1 MSNYPATIEVDN
13 SSVIIGLP
21 LANPTGKTRVKVKS
35 NSLDFGKPL
44 ATRQNVISGNCYAEW
59 QIGYD
64 NPDPNAEGVIREVKF
79 YARGERKYGAELT
92 AIFYKGLKNNIFAKG
107 ILNDLISFANSVS
120 QEDLIEENVSIS
132 RVTLGS
138 KALKGLTFHIIEEK
152 YPLYLLVK
160 SDYEIEVVVQ
170 HKQRAVGYQAMIYV
184 CLPIKNAEEKV
195 IGRPAKPKEF
205 IHFKVNQT
213 ENNFVFD
220 AFKVFSLASKK
231 HNEDIKSIL
240 AAINGI
246 L

>member
-1 MSNYPATIEVDN
+1 MPNYPATIEVDD
-13 SSVIIGLP
+13 SSIIIGLP
-21 LANPTGKTRVKVKS
+21 LTTPKGKTRIKVKS
-35 NSLDFGKPL
+35 DSLDFGTPFYTGRH
-44 ATRQNVISGNCYAEW
+44 AINENCYAEW

-64 NPDPNAEGVIREVKF
+64 NPDPDAEGVVRDVKF
-79 YARGERKYGAELT
+79 YGRGERKYGAELT
-92 AIFYKGLKNNIFAKG
+92 AILYYGLTNKIFAEG
-107 ILNDLISFANSVS
+107 MLNDLVSFANSVS
-120 QEDLIEENVSIS
+120 QEDFIEENVSIS

-195 IGRPAKPKEF
+195 VGRLAKPKEF
-205 IHFKVNQT
+205 IHFKVNQAT
-213 ENNFVFD
+213 NNFVSD

>member
-1 MSNYPATIEVDN
+1 MPNYPATIEVDN
-13 SSVIIGLP
+13 SSVMIGLP

-35 NSLDFGKPL
+35 NTFDFGKPL
-44 ATRQNVISGNCYAEW
+44 ATRQNVITENCYCEW

-64 NPDPNAEGVIREVKF
+64 NPDPSAEGVVREVTF

-92 AIFYKGLKNNIFAKG
+92 AILYKGLANNIFTKG
-107 ILNDLISFANSVS
+107 MLNDLISFANSVS

-160 SDYEIEVVVQ
+160 SGYEIEVVVQ
-170 HKQRAVGYQAMIYV
+170 HKQRAVGYQAMLYV

-195 IGRPAKPKEF
+195 VGRPSKPKEF

-213 ENNFVFD
+213 KNNFVFD

-231 HNEDIKSIL
+231 HNEDIKNIL
-240 AAINGI
+240 AAIKGI